1 MSQVLIAPT
10 VGRVV
15 WFHPAANAAE
25 AGFAR
30 PEAGTPLAAIVARV
44 WSDTCVNLTVFDAN
58 GAPHSR
64 TSVLVVQDGQPVP
77 DGYYCEWMP
86 FQKGQA
92 KVQNEVK
99 VYSDGTTVT
108 GPGPLPA
115 LSPAQQDAAVEQL
128 IQAKGKTAPRVTPGD
143 LSANIIDTEI
153 VKHVSHSG
161 QILRWAVLTT
171 QSGFAVTGRPSAAV
185 SAENDASEIGVA
197 TAIENARNELWPLM
211 GYALKQR
218 VHDLANGPV

>member
-1 MSQVLIAPT
+1 MSQVLIPPT

-15 WFHPAANAAE
+15 WFHPAANSAE
-25 AGFAR
+25 SGFA
-30 PEAGTPLAAIVARV
+30 PPAAGTPLAAIVARV

-64 TSVLVVQDGQPVP
+64 TSVLLVQDGQLVP

-92 KVQNEVK
+92 KVQAAAA
-99 VYSDGTTVT
+99 
-108 GPGPLPA
+108 PA
-115 LSPAQQDAAVEQL
+115 PATDSAIEAE
-128 IQAKGKTAPRVTPGD
+128 IQAKGKTAPRVTPDD
-143 LSANIIDTEI
+143 LAANIVDTEI

-171 QSGFAVTGRPSAAV
+171 SSGFAVTGRPSAAV
-185 SAENDASEIGVA
+185 SAENDDPEIGVA

-218 VHDLANGPV
+218 LHDLGNGTV